1 MESPTSD
8 GDLKENTTMTDIQR
22 DVDERAAL
30 PRTDDEA
37 VALVDELCQR
47 YRNWGR
53 WGSDDERGTLNFITP
68 AALVHA
74 ASLITSGRVVSCGLP
89 FNGDGPQSGGFGGR
103 TNPIHWMLQDGGD
116 IALGAQ
122 DGIDVLR
129 YTDDAVSMPLQC
141 GTQWDALAH
150 IFYRGQMY
158 NGHGLEKVTSSGA
171 TVNSIDRIADGVVGR
186 GILLDVPRHRG
197 VPWLEA
203 GDSITDLELEA
214 CAKAQGVEVRSGDI
228 VLVRTG
234 QIAQVRATGAWGE
247 YDSGPA
253 PGLGVQAAHWFASH
267 EIAAL
272 ATDTWGA
279 EVLPNDIPGVF
290 QPLHLILLVN
300 AGMTIG
306 EIFDLEALAA
316 ACQDE
321 GRYEFFFSAPPL
333 PISGA
338 VGSPINPLAVF

>member
-1 MESPTSD
+1 MTETQDDVNRQTNLPTTEEESIAFVD
-8 GDLKENTTMTDIQR
+8 DLC
-22 DVDERAAL
+22 L
-30 PRTDDEA
+30 
-37 VALVDELCQR
+37 R

-53 WGSDDERGTLNFITP
+53 WGDDDQRGTLNFITP
-68 AALVHA
+68 EVLTSAAR
-74 ASLITSGRVVSCGLP
+74 LITSGRVVSCGLP
-89 FNGDGPQSGGFGGR
+89 FNSEGPQSGGFGGR
-103 TNPIHWMLQDGGD
+103 TNPVHSMLQDGGD

-122 DGIDVLR
+122 DNIPLLR

-150 IFYRGQMY
+150 IFYRGKMY
-158 NGHGLEKVTSSGA
+158 NGHGLDRVTSTGA
-171 TVNSIDRIADGVVGR
+171 TVNSIEQIANGVVGR
-186 GILLDVPRHRG
+186 GVLLDIPRHRG
-197 VPWLEA
+197 LSWLEA
-203 GDSITDLELEA
+203 GDAIDDIELAE
-214 CAKAQGVEVRSGDI
+214 CATAQGVKIRSGDI
-228 VLVRTG
+228 VLIRTG
-234 QIAQVRATGAWGE
+234 QIAQVRSTGSWGQ

-253 PGLGVQAAHWFASH
+253 PGLGVSAAHWFASN

-306 EIFDLEALAA
+306 EIFDLEGLAV
-316 ACQDE
+316 ACQQE
-321 GRYEFFFSAPPL
+321 GRYDFFFSAPPL
-333 PISGA
+333 PITGA

>member
-1 MESPTSD
+1 MATLDPAPAR
-8 GDLKENTTMTDIQR
+8 TTDETGTD
-22 DVDERAAL
+22 
-30 PRTDDEA
+30 P
-37 VALVDELCQR
+37 VALVDELCLR

-53 WGSDDERGTLNFITP
+53 WGKDDQRGTLNFITP
-68 AALVHA
+68 EALVHA
-74 ASLITSGRVVSCGLP
+74 ASMIRSGRVVSCGLP
-89 FNGDGPQSGGFGGR
+89 FDADGPQRGGFGGR
-103 TNPIHWMLQDGGD
+103 TNPVHSMLQDGGD

-122 DGIDVLR
+122 DHLAVLR

-150 IFYRGQMY
+150 IFYRGQMW
-158 NGHGLEKVTSSGA
+158 NGYGLEHVTSRGA

-186 GILLDVPRHRG
+186 GILLDIPRHRG
-197 VPWLEA
+197 VGWLEA
-203 GDSITDLELEA
+203 GQAIGEEELAA
-214 CAKAQGVEVRSGDI
+214 CAAAQGVEVRSGDV

-234 QIAQVRATGAWGE
+234 QIAQVRATGTWGE

-253 PGLGVQAAHWFASH
+253 PGLGVSAAHWFVAN

-279 EVLPNDIPGVF
+279 EVLPNETPGVF

-306 EIFDLEALAA
+306 EIFDLEALAT
-316 ACQDE
+316 ACLDE
-321 GRYEFFFSAPPL
+321 GRYEFFFTAPPL
-333 PISGA
+333 PITGA
-338 VGSPINPLAVF
+338 VGSPINPLAIF